1 MQANPNYEQIPSAI
15 PTGIIAIN
23 RKGYITNINFFAN
36 KCLKQD
42 NKKIIGTHVS
52 EISSHFSELM
62 TNCLETGETIYFPDL
77 TVKKEILE
85 VEITP
90 IHQERSIIG
99 AVCSLRMG
107 DEVETYKRRLESYNL
122 LQLQIDALMDFT
134 SYGIWILDGNGTVLK
149 VNSAA
154 EKLIGIK
161 AKDVVGKNIVRL
173 VEKNVI
179 DQALTPYVLA
189 AKRPV
194 SKLLYVIKT
203 KKHIMSSGTPI
214 LGKDGNIILVIVTE
228 HDITTLNSL
237 QKQLDKMRSMAK
249 KYKEELSDLNMIE
262 FKGKG
267 IIAESQEMRQVL
279 RISLKLARLE
289 VSNILVLGESGTGKE
304 LIAKFI
310 HENSKRKN
318 KPFIQINCAAL
329 PETLLEAELF
339 GFEKGAFTGAPAQ
352 GKIGLFEMAQGGT
365 ILIDEIGEL
374 PLSVQVKL
382 LKFLDEHEIM
392 HLGGLKPIKIDC
404 IIITATNRNLKA
416 LVKENKFREDL
427 YHRLN
432 AFNIQIPPLR
442 QRPED
447 IVGLAAH
454 YIEKYNKEYKL
465 KKRLSLKAITH
476 LQSHP
481 FYGNVRELKNMLK
494 NTVVLSESDILDEFI
509 PDTVINR
516 EIHKSFSTYQNAN
529 HIPSLTEQLNNFE
542 REILERA
549 IMCCNSTRQM
559 ADYFKTSQSR
569 IVRMLKK
576 HDMSRIPR

>member
-1 MQANPNYEQIPSAI
+1 MQAHPNYEQILSAI

-23 RKGYITNINFFAN
+23 REGHITHINSYAN
-36 KCLKQD
+36 KCLNQD
-42 NKKIIGTHVS
+42 NKKIIGAHVS
-52 EISSHFSELM
+52 EISSHFSEL
-62 TNCLETGETIYFPDL
+62 TINCLETGETIFMPNL
-77 TVKKEILE
+77 AVRKEILQI
-85 VEITP
+85 EITP
-90 IHQERSIIG
+90 IHQQHSIIG
-99 AVCSLRMG
+99 AVCSLCTG
-107 DEVETYKRRLESYNL
+107 DEVETYKRTLESYNL
-122 LQLQIDALMDFT
+122 LQLQFDALMDFT
-134 SYGIWILDGNGTVLK
+134 SYGIWVLDGEGTVLK
-149 VNSAA
+149 VNSSA

-179 DQALTPYVLA
+179 DQALTPYVIA

-194 SKLLYVIKT
+194 SKLLYVLKT
-203 KKHIMSSGTPI
+203 KKHIMSSGTPV
-214 LGKDGNIILVIVTE
+214 LDKDGNIILVIVTE
-228 HDITTLNSL
+228 HDMTTLNSL
-237 QKQLDKMRSMAK
+237 QEQLNKMRSMAK
-249 KYKEELSDLNMIE
+249 KYREALSDLNLSG
-262 FKGKG
+262 FKGDG

-279 RISLKLARLE
+279 RISLKLARLD
-289 VSNILVLGESGTGKE
+289 VSNILILGESGTGKE

-310 HENSKRKN
+310 YENSKRKN

-365 ILIDEIGEL
+365 ILLDEIGEL

-416 LVKENKFREDL
+416 LVDENKFREDL

-454 YIEKYNKEYKL
+454 YIEIYNKEYKL

-494 NTVVLSESDILDEFI
+494 NTVVLSDSDIIDEFI
-509 PDTVINR
+509 PETVINR
-516 EIHKSFSTYQNAN
+516 EIHKSLSTYQNAG
-529 HIPSLTEQLNNFE
+529 HIQSLTEQLNNFE

-559 ADYFKTSQSR
+559 ADYLKTSQSR

-576 HDMSRIPR
+576 HDMSTKPC